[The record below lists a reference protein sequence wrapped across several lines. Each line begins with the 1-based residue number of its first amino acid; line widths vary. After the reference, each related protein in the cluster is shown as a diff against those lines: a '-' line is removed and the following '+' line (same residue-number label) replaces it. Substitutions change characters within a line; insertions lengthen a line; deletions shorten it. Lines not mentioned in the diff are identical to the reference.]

1 MARKAKLVTEEQFKN
16 LFIQY
21 VSKMSDESLQDYFDS
36 ESLTEIK
43 NGNIFNAI
51 ATLCMDSSLGKVY
64 DDWSKID
71 FDLEN
76 FYADPR
82 DSTEDWHLGFQQLNN
97 GFTYVGV
104 VAGGDWEFPVYAII
118 YHDGTTFR
126 GYIPTKGNTYNTVTK
141 SAFGSESNFET
152 DTETEFDLIK
162 KGLAVKGAD
171 VSNATESNIYEL
183 YEQYLVFDY
192 VSIKNDIEERIALD
206 GEYKKPI
213 DVSKMDKVIEKVIEL
228 EKAEESSQ
236 VTDDK
241 VTEEIDLGNGKKV
254 VLVYGKSHIPH
265 DDPFEEAPKSEYH
278 EVISVY
284 EYKHMVDIAKEMLK
298 ENMSLSDFINIAE
311 TSDNV
316 EDLVSAAKRL
326 IMNKRVSEAARKLFG
341 DDE

>member
-21 VSKMSDESLQDYFDS
+21 VSKMSDELLQEYFDS
-36 ESLTEIK
+36 ESLTQIK

-51 ATLCMDSSLGKVY
+51 ATLCMDSSLGKVF

-82 DSTEDWHLGFQQLNN
+82 HSNEDWQLGFQQLNN
-97 GFTYVGV
+97 GFTYIGV
-104 VAGGDWEFPVYAII
+104 IAGGDWEYPIYAII

-126 GYIPTKGNTYNTVTK
+126 GYVPTKGNTYNTVTK
-141 SAFGSESNFET
+141 SAFGNENNFET
-152 DTETEFDLIK
+152 DTEKEFDLIK
-162 KGLAVKGAD
+162 KGLATKGAD
-171 VSNATESNIYEL
+171 VSNVTEDKIHEL
-183 YEQYLVFDY
+183 YDSHLVFDY
-192 VSIKNDIEERIALD
+192 VSIKKDIEARIALD
-206 GEYKKPI
+206 GKYDKAI
-213 DVSKMDKVIEKVIEL
+213 DVSKMDKIIEQVVEL
-228 EKAEESSQ
+228 EKEE
-236 VTDDK
+236 
-241 VTEEIDLGNGKKV
+241 ELDLGNGKKV
-254 VLVYGKSHIPH
+254 VLVYGKSHIPY
-265 DDPFEEAPKSEYH
+265 DVPFAEAPKSEYH

-311 TSDNV
+311 TYGNV